1 VIRVNLLPHKQ
12 KKDRLAAPQSS
23 QKWLLV
29 VLGVLVFEIVGL
41 FIFHQTKVD
50 DLDEQKKTNTRLQ
63 GEIKDIR
70 QLVSNHEEI
79 KKQLAELRARED
91 AIAKLQAG
99 RSGPTAVL
107 LEVAQLMTPG
117 KGPTVTADQLKQ
129 YQQNNPLGV
138 YNPAWDARRLWLTK
152 YVESQR
158 VVRIEGKAR
167 DSADVSEFAIRLSNS
182 PYFYDM
188 RLLPGKK
195 AKSKDDVELVE
206 FAIELKVRY

>member
-1 VIRVNLLPHKQ
+1 MIRVNLLPQKQ

-29 VLGVLVFEIVGL
+29 VLGLLIVEIVGL
-41 FIFHQTKVD
+41 FIFHQTKSGELD
-50 DLDEQKKTNTRLQ
+50 DQKKDNAKLQ
-63 GEIKDIR
+63 AQIKEDKDA
-70 QLVSNHEEI
+70 VKDHEDI

-107 LEVAQLMTPG
+107 LELAQMMTPG

-152 YVESQR
+152 YSETQR
-158 VVRIEGKAR
+158 VVRIEGEAR
-167 DSADVSEFAIRLSNS
+167 DSADVSELATRLENS

-195 AKSKDDVELVE
+195 SKTPDEIEVVD